1 MIARSRDTTLSEPA
15 KVKVSKVFRWVS
27 VLVFFYYY
35 TVILSTFNN
44 AKGEQANTV
53 EESVEN
59 VFWLIVA
66 T

>member
-1 MIARSRDTTLSEPA
+1 MF
-15 KVKVSKVFRWVS
+15 FRWVS

-44 AKGEQANTV
+44 AKAEKANTV
-53 EESVEN
+53 DESVEN